1 MTQTMPV
8 SGSSPEGPDH
18 DRSPTGRLATGTPEP
33 ARPDTESPDTE
44 SKAPA
49 TDIRRGWVLFIVL
62 TGQFMALLDVFIV
75 NVAAP
80 TIRTDLNA
88 SGAGLQMIIAGYT
101 ISYAVLLITGA
112 RLGARFGHGRLFLQG
127 LVVFTIASLACGLA
141 GDSGQLIAF
150 RFVQG
155 AGASLMMPQVLSLI
169 QRTFTGPSRARAL
182 GAFAA
187 VIATGAAAGQIV
199 GGILVSADLFGS
211 GWRPAFLV
219 NVPIGV
225 FLLILGPRVLPREEK
240 SARGEDRSR
249 GLDLTGLLLLA
260 AAVCLFTVPLVLGE
274 EQDWPLWCWVS
285 LVLSAAVLAVFA
297 VYEQRLARRGG
308 APLISPRVLR
318 APGIPLAVLRIGLVM
333 ALNAGLLFAL
343 SLHLQAGLDYSAMRT
358 GLTFLPTA
366 VAFGAVG
373 LYWQRLPERLLRIAV
388 PGGFVLAAAAYAAL
402 GELLRDGGDGG
413 PGLYVAFLGVG
424 AGLGFGYG
432 PTLTRALGSVRPQ
445 EAADASGL
453 LTTVTQLGM
462 LIGIATLGTLFLN
475 RLEATGSSAEALW
488 VTGVALAL
496 TSMVG
501 ALGGLV
507 RRRA

>member
-1 MTQTMPV
+1 MTQTLPSDSAADRV
-8 SGSSPEGPDH
+8 GSPEAG
-18 DRSPTGRLATGTPEP
+18 SPA
-33 ARPDTESPDTE
+33 A
-44 SKAPA
+44 SKGPA
-49 TDIRRGWVLFIVL
+49 TDIRRGWVLFTVL
-62 TGQFMALLDVFIV
+62 TGQFMALLDIFIV

-80 TIRTDLNA
+80 TIRTDLGA
-88 SGAGLQMIIAGYT
+88 SGGGLQMILAGYT

-127 LVVFTIASLACGLA
+127 LVVFTLASLACGLA

-187 VIATGAAAGQIV
+187 VIATGAAAGQII
-199 GGILVSADLFGS
+199 GGVLVSADLFGT

-219 NVPIGV
+219 NVPIGA
-225 FLLILGPRVLPREEK
+225 FLLILGTRVLPREEK
-240 SARGEDRSR
+240 AARTEDRAR
-249 GLDLTGLLLLA
+249 GLDVTGLLLLA
-260 AAVCLFTVPLVLGE
+260 AAVGLLTVPLVLGE
-274 EQDWPLWCWVS
+274 ERDWPLWCWLS
-285 LVLSAAVLAVFA
+285 LAASTVLLAVFA
-297 VYEQRLARRGG
+297 FYEQRLARRGG
-308 APLISPRVLR
+308 APLISPKVLR

-333 ALNAGLLFAL
+333 ALNAGVLFAL
-343 SLHLQAGLDYSAMRT
+343 SLHLQTGLDYSAWRT
-358 GLTFLPTA
+358 GVTFLPTA
-366 VAFGAVG
+366 IAFGTVG
-373 LYWQRLPERLLRIAV
+373 MLWQRLPERLLRLAV
-388 PGGFVLAAAAYAAL
+388 PGGFVLAAVSYAAM

-413 PGLYVAFLGVG
+413 VWLYAAFLGVG

-462 LIGIATLGTLFLN
+462 LLGVATLGTLYLN
-475 RLEATGSSAEALW
+475 RLEATGSSSEAIGTTSL
-488 VTGVALAL
+488 ALAL
-496 TSMVG
+496 TAVLG
-501 ALGGLV
+501 AVGGLV
-507 RRRA
+507 RRRV